1 MTGTTVL
8 ASAIGLPP
16 GTALALLT
24 LAVGVLFVLFLVLAL
39 AAPLVLYVLVRDERE
54 RDAANVA
61 DREAAERAARRDTR
75 DR

>member
-1 MTGTTVL
+1 MAG
-8 ASAIGLPP
+8 
-16 GTALALLT
+16 
-24 LAVGVLFVLFLVLAL
+24 VGVPLVLLLFAL

>member
-1 MTGTTVL
+1 MAG
-8 ASAIGLPP
+8 
-16 GTALALLT
+16 
-24 LAVGVLFVLFLVLAL
+24 VGVLFVLLLVLAL

-75 DR
+75 ED